1 MNSIPPFSQN
11 RGDIKYI
18 KFEILQIKSPSEDV
32 KFSNVRGL
40 YLRKYGKSLRVN
52 LNFGSIVRGR
62 AVVFLR
68 HFRELF
74 RQTAAWCSTVLKET
88 FIIIFDTIINNEPKL
103 GLMQC
108 IKKGNIIESSSR
120 NVFLKFQMGLY
131 VIAPLKVMGPSLK
144 FNLKH
149 T

>member
-1 MNSIPPFSQN
+1 MVFGCLRFPPNNERKQVDLRYHGSKVEFFRSFFGGNRRHQKPFQN
-11 RGDIKYI
+11 YLTFRAKI
-18 KFEILQIKSPSEDV
+18 QI
-32 KFSNVRGL
+32 
-40 YLRKYGKSLRVN
+40 RVN

-120 NVFLKFQMGLY
+120 NVFLKFQMGL
-131 VIAPLKVMGPSLK
+131 
-144 FNLKH
+144 
-149 T
+149 